1 MPIIWLKENSNEFKM
16 DKKGTYYYI
25 QKDIS
30 NENLKF
36 IFQNSE
42 AKIFIQ
48 GNFNNV
54 NFEFTRD
61 FVNQNKNLSTSRYD
75 KNLLTGCV
83 NFFDSKFDKV
93 SLASSNMTCEDPLI
107 LKTLKVI

>member
-1 MPIIWLKENSNEFKM
+1 MNSKM
-16 DKKGTYYYI
+16 DKKGTYYFV
-25 QKDIS
+25 QKNIS

-54 NFEFTRD
+54 NFEFI
-61 FVNQNKNLSTSRYD
+61 
-75 KNLLTGCV
+75 
-83 NFFDSKFDKV
+83 
-93 SLASSNMTCEDPLI
+93 EI
-107 LKTLKVI
+107 LKIKAKV

>member
-1 MPIIWLKENSNEFKM
+1 M
-16 DKKGTYYYI
+16 DKKGTYYFV
-25 QKDIS
+25 KKNIS
-30 NENLKF
+30 DKNLKF

-42 AKIFIQ
+42 SKIFIQ

-61 FVNQNKNLSTSRYD
+61 FKNNSKSYENSRYD

-83 NFFDSKFDKV
+83 NFFDSDFNKV
-93 SLASSNMTCEDPLI
+93 SLSSSYDL
-107 LKTLKVI
+107 